1 MVPSGKAFG
10 ISDEG
15 LAIIMR
21 GIDMAYA
28 SAFYNL
34 HDDYEKLVS
43 EFQKREFKEH
53 LDKCLS
59 FHPLEFV
66 LHALSLAN
74 IPMEEKIEPMKEK
87 ALSGFISAQ
96 AKKLANDMVYG
107 NFKPEQIFIVTQPD
121 DEYVKKLFEEE
132 FSFDKELLETLDI
145 LYDLDEMSQE
155 PLWVNEPK
163 TSKYPEEMVDVYLK
177 NVRMIDFDDQFKE
190 FFEKLIVEYNMSLN
204 FHSMWKYLDPTWH
217 YYELLKPSL
226 KSAIMK
232 LPLA

>member
-1 MVPSGKAFG
+1 MAPSGKAFG

-21 GIDMAYA
+21 GIEMAYA
-28 SAFYNL
+28 LAFDNL

-43 EFQKREFKEH
+43 EFQKREFKEC

-66 LHALSLAN
+66 QHALFLAN
-74 IPMEEKIEPMKEK
+74 IPMEEKIDPTKEK

-107 NFKPEQIFIVTQPD
+107 NFKPEQIFVVTQPD

-132 FSFDKELLETLDI
+132 FSFDENMLETLDI
-145 LYDLDEMSQE
+145 LYDLDELSQE

-163 TSKYPEEMVDVYLK
+163 TGKYPEEMVDVYLK
-177 NVRMIDFDDQFKE
+177 NVRMIDFEDQFKE
-190 FFEKLIVEYNMSLN
+190 FFEKLIVKYNMSLN
-204 FHSMWKYLDPTWH
+204 FYSMWKYLDPAWH
-217 YYELLKPSL
+217 YIELLKPSL
-226 KSAIMK
+226 KKAIMK
-232 LPLA
+232 L